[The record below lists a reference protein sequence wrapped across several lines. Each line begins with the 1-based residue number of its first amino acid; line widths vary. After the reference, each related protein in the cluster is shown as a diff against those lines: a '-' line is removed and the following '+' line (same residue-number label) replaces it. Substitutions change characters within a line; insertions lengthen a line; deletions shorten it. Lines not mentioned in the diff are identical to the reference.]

1 MLVTSS
7 DLSCNTAEALRE
19 RQIKVERA
27 SAEYVRL
34 VHPSFLT
41 GLAPESE
48 VSVTRRFRQIID
60 LFEPQRESTPAGF
73 RVETVE
79 NNGVAFDL
87 VRDISYDRGGQPR
100 PTPLLFSADTANP
113 YEIAQCRDL
122 IANVTCNP
130 GIVYDLFLNNPDAN
144 IGGEFSNLEEVLRA
158 IAGEVGPGC
167 DVSVELHN
175 PYETDP
181 SKLFD
186 EIQMY
191 EEILSLYR
199 LVVKVP
205 HTGAISPSQVE
216 QLLSS
221 DGRLDNR
228 YHDGSP
234 QDLLRG
240 HALANK
246 LHSLGHRVNFTLM
259 FEPYQ
264 TPLALQVHPYF
275 INAFVR
281 NRLNATRRISGLLAA
296 FEATEDLW
304 FVKELRQ
311 FMVTNH
317 YLGKNDVSLDLLET
331 LSLAKRMTAYRQ
343 SECSDGLDSV
353 RASVRWLGASNLPNS
368 RLIIC
373 SLEGDTMF
381 PSVMSMMSDPEFIKL
396 QNRVLVTTDPRYLA
410 RWASS
415 PHVISYQ
422 QRFLAACKG
431 TSE

>member
-1 MLVTSS
+1 M
-7 DLSCNTAEALRE
+7 
-19 RQIKVERA
+19 
-27 SAEYVRL
+27 
-34 VHPSFLT
+34 
-41 GLAPESE
+41 
-48 VSVTRRFRQIID
+48 
-60 LFEPQRESTPAGF
+60 
-73 RVETVE
+73 ETVE

-234 QDLLRG
+234 EDLLRG

-311 FMVTNH
+311 FMVANH

>member
-1 MLVTSS
+1 
-7 DLSCNTAEALRE
+7 
-19 RQIKVERA
+19 
-27 SAEYVRL
+27 
-34 VHPSFLT
+34 
-41 GLAPESE
+41 
-48 VSVTRRFRQIID
+48 
-60 LFEPQRESTPAGF
+60 
-73 RVETVE
+73 
-79 NNGVAFDL
+79 
-87 VRDISYDRGGQPR
+87 
-100 PTPLLFSADTANP
+100 
-113 YEIAQCRDL
+113 
-122 IANVTCNP
+122 
-130 GIVYDLFLNNPDAN
+130 
-144 IGGEFSNLEEVLRA
+144 
-158 IAGEVGPGC
+158 
-167 DVSVELHN
+167 
-175 PYETDP
+175 
-181 SKLFD
+181 
-186 EIQMY
+186 
-191 EEILSLYR
+191 
-199 LVVKVP
+199 
-205 HTGAISPSQVE
+205 
-216 QLLSS
+216 LLSS

-234 QDLLRG
+234 EDLLRG

-311 FMVTNH
+311 FMVANH